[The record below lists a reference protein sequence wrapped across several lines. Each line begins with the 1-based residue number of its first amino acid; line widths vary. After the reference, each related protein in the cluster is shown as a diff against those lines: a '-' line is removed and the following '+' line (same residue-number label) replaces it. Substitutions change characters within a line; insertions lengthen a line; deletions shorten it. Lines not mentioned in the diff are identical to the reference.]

1 MSPSQ
6 TTTTAPALVPQ
17 DRRATFLPELFGA
30 NLVVDGETT
39 LNSIMKGLSP
49 EDVCQDSWE
58 FYELDGAPLYIV
70 PASQPSYR
78 LFNPQSGY
86 DAEFTSGLAGIIIT
100 LVALSILAQQCHCEH
115 VRKSHARLYAFA
127 MAHPKAAEIFAV
139 ID

>member
-6 TTTTAPALVPQ
+6 TTTTAPVLVPK

-70 PASQPSYR
+70 PASQPRYR

-100 LVALSILAQQCHCEH
+100 LAALSILAQQCHGEH
-115 VRKSHARLYAFA
+115 VRRSHARLYAFA

-139 ID
+139 IN